1 MAARRLRATCQ
12 PGAEEWSGRARD
24 LRVGG
29 AGAGRRGLA
38 SAGPLA
44 ARRRQ
49 VVFLFIRRRWV
60 AER

>member
-1 MAARRLRATCQ
+1 MAARRLRATDQ
-12 PGAEEWSGRARD
+12 PGAAEWSDRASD

-29 AGAGRRGLA
+29 AVAGRRGLV

-49 VVFLFIRRRWV
+49 VVFLFIGRRWA